1 MPAVNRNWYSSLF
14 FILLSAYACWESAG
28 LGLGSFSKPGPGFF
42 PFLAGLVL
50 GSLGV
55 VIFLGAWGSWTP
67 SSDIRTGRIPWRPL
81 VVTFLSLLGFRFVFK
96 PLGFNFATLLF
107 ITIIL
112 RFVERKG
119 WAISIGTAFAAAL
132 GAYTLFELGLQ
143 SQLPNGPFDF
153 FGF

>member
-1 MPAVNRNWYSSLF
+1 MAAKRDWFSSLF
-14 FILLSAYACWESAG
+14 FILLSTYVCWESAG
-28 LGLGSFSKPGPGFF
+28 LGFGSFPKPGPGFF

-50 GSLGV
+50 GSLGI
-55 VIFLGAWGSWTP
+55 VIFLRDWGSRTP
-67 SSDIRTGRIPWRPL
+67 APGTGTKRIPWKPL
-81 VVTFLSLLGFRFVFK
+81 IITFVSLLGFSLVLK
-96 PLGFNFATLLF
+96 PLGFNLATFLF
-107 ITIIL
+107 IAVIL
-112 RFVERKG
+112 RVVERKG